1 HDAARPHGGGARGT
15 RPGAAGR
22 PQRLLAPGRG
32 AGRAGPVARDPGPAP
47 AARLPRRGRGQLD
60 PRLRHRA
67 GVPPGRAELGAGADR
82 HRYRGDRAAVLRPVL
97 QGHRARAG
105 PFAGLLTAF
114 AGAMVGLVLAD
125 DAMMLYTFWERTTV
139 FSYLLVGHY
148 QDKQASRRAA
158 LNALISTTAGGLAM
172 LVGLLMV
179 AAPAGS
185 MRLSAIIADP
195 MWEQPG
201 PYLVTAM
208 VLI

>member
-1 HDAARPHGGGARGT
+1 
-15 RPGAAGR
+15 
-22 PQRLLAPGRG
+22 
-32 AGRAGPVARDPGPAP
+32 
-47 AARLPRRGRGQLD
+47 
-60 PRLRHRA
+60 
-67 GVPPGRAELGAGADR
+67 EL
-82 HRYRGDRAAVLRPVL
+82 
-97 QGHRARAG
+97 
-105 PFAGLLTAF
+105 
-114 AGAMVGLVLAD
+114 
-125 DAMMLYTFWERTTV
+125 TTV

-185 MRLSAIIADP
+185 MRLSAIIADR

-208 VLI
+208 VLRLGGATGQSAVVPPHFGLPGARAAPTPVSAYLHAAAMVKAGVYLILRVAPALAHLEAVTIVLAAVGAATMLVGGWRALRQT